1 MCFGLT
7 KALRGIQKG
16 MWGQLGKVL
25 EQIRE
30 ISVKETCI
38 TVKTNRSELNIARF
52 SYEI

>member
-7 KALRGIQKG
+7 KTLRGLIKG

-38 TVKTNRSELNIARF
+38 TVKINRSELYIARS
-52 SYEI
+52 SY

>member
-1 MCFGLT
+1 MCFELT
-7 KALRGIQKG
+7 KALRGLKKG

-38 TVKTNRSELNIARF
+38 TVKTNRSVMNIARS
-52 SYEI
+52 SY